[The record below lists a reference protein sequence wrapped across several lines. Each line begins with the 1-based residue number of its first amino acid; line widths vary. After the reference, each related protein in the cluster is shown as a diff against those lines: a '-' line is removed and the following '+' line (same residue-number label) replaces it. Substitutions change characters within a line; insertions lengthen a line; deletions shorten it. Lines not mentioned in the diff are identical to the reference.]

1 MPLNAGVLMTGG
13 YVLQA
18 ALIGAT
24 IYGLVAARRFVK
36 KAN

>member
-1 MPLNAGVLMTGG
+1 MPLNAGVLMIGG

-18 ALIGAT
+18 ARIGAI

-36 KAN
+36 KAD

>member
-1 MPLNAGVLMTGG
+1 MPLNAGVLMIGG
-13 YVLQA
+13 YVLQV

-24 IYGLVAARRFVK
+24 IYVLIAARRFVK